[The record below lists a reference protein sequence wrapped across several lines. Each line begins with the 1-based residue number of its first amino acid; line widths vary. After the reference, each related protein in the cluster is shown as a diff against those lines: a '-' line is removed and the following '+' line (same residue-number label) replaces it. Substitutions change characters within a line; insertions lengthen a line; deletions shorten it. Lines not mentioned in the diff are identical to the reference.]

1 MKMKSNSYKNIFTAM
16 SVVFF
21 FLKCIA
27 NVSAM
32 EDVPKVFNEEY
43 LAASREGR
51 QPSDKFLSHDW
62 VKDYVA
68 DLFNRFELLGMDMS
82 GLSES
87 FFKEYN
93 SVEDPFAN
101 IKSGFE
107 TWNKVDNSYKTFSKV
122 ANPHIIRSKYPL
134 AEFLPNLER
143 ILANVVHQ
151 ENQERAERGGPLPK
165 SLEPSFLNVK
175 STLMRLRNDIEIA
188 SLWLNKEEG
197 ELPPGLRETEPLI
210 IPYVGRI
217 LFVEI
222 KGGVRQISYVGSGSV
237 INIDGQNFILTCRHF
252 GIIEPDADLEIYFIP
267 HNELNP
273 EDFLPNNRM
282 GESRDKINWES
293 YVDYKVT
300 HLFLHNGPKMNSVVT
315 FKGGATAE
323 IKENSKM
330 VLDLGGVQNLKK
342 LEDAPANSDIAL
354 MQIKNPD
361 LLGEGARFIPRA
373 DLDFDNPSIW
383 AAGYP
388 GGGLSGHSFAL
399 VNSSPSPLYNEIIN
413 RADPKL
419 GNPDWHYKITNFP
432 VVHGMSGGPV
442 FLNDGGTILIVGV
455 LQGLDNASCG
465 ALHAFL
471 TEEDL
476 VITA

>member
-1 MKMKSNSYKNIFTAM
+1 MKSNSYKNIFTAM

-32 EDVPKVFNEEY
+32 EDVPRVFSEGY
-43 LAASREGR
+43 LAASRERR
-51 QPSDKFLSHDW
+51 QPPEKFLSHDW
-62 VKDYVA
+62 VKDYVK
-68 DLFNRFELLGMDMS
+68 DLFDRFELLGMDVS

-93 SVEDPFAN
+93 SEEDPFAN
-101 IKSGFE
+101 IKGGFE
-107 TWNKVDNSYKTFSKV
+107 VWNKADSSYKTFSKI
-122 ANPHIIRSKYPL
+122 ANPHILRTKYPL
-134 AEFLPNLER
+134 VQFLPNLER

-151 ENQERAERGGPLPK
+151 ENQEKEARGGSLPK
-165 SLEPSFLNVK
+165 AIEPSFLNVK

-188 SLWLNKEEG
+188 SLWLNKKES
-197 ELPPGLRETEPLI
+197 ELPPGLKETEALI
-210 IPYVGRI
+210 LPYVGRI

-222 KGGVRQISYVGSGSV
+222 KGGVREISYVGSGSV

-267 HNELNP
+267 HSELNP
-273 EDFLPNNRM
+273 EDLLPNNRM
-282 GESRDKINWES
+282 EGSSDKINWES
-293 YVDYKVT
+293 YVEYKVT

-315 FKGGATAE
+315 FKDGGTAE

-330 VLDLGGVQNLKK
+330 VLDSARIQNLKK
-342 LEDAPANSDIAL
+342 LEDAPAHSDIAL
-354 MQIKNPD
+354 MQITNPT

-373 DLDFDNPSIW
+373 DIDFDDPRVW

-442 FLNDGGTILIVGV
+442 FLNDGGTIRIVGV
-455 LQGLDNASCG
+455 LQGLDKGSCG

-476 VITA
+476 AITA